1 LCAWPSGR
9 RKRVSCMNV
18 PGQSNM
24 MRVKMVDTSEL
35 QIRTMEQLLKD
46 FDGEVESALKMKN
59 LIYTLFQRPTAPEDG
74 EEVPVADQGGT
85 QVDGIWS
92 SDDGGPVLPAD
103 AAIAVDGAATTVAD
117 ASGTQA
123 PAAIEVSAGAITSV
137 ELAQATN
144 CIVADGDTTTVDGAT
159 VTLNVSD
166 GGITG
171 GSLPGTNHIVADG
184 DTGTVRDQAGNTT
197 PITFSVAGGDFSQIE
212 FVNSTAAI

>member
-1 LCAWPSGR
+1 
-9 RKRVSCMNV
+9 
-18 PGQSNM
+18 M

-74 EEVPVADQGGT
+74 EEVPVEDQGGT

-92 SDDGGPVLPAD
+92 SDAGGPVSPANT
-103 AAIAVDGAATTVAD
+103 AIA
-117 ASGTQA
+117 
-123 PAAIEVSAGAITSV
+123 
-137 ELAQATN
+137 
-144 CIVADGDTTTVDGAT
+144 ADGDTVPVDGAT
-159 VTLNVSD
+159 ATLDVA
-166 GGITG
+166 GGSITG
-171 GSLPGTNHIVADG
+171 GPLPATNHIVEDG

-212 FVNSTAAI
+212 FTNATAAIVTDGETPEVQGTGTTATLQVIDGVVTVVLS

>member
-1 LCAWPSGR
+1 
-9 RKRVSCMNV
+9 
-18 PGQSNM
+18 
-24 MRVKMVDTSEL
+24 
-35 QIRTMEQLLKD
+35 MEQLLKD

-92 SDDGGPVLPAD
+92 SDDGGPVLPED
-103 AAIAVDGAATTVAD
+103 AAIAVDGAATTVTD
-117 ASGTQA
+117 ASGAEA
-123 PAAIEVSAGAITSV
+123 PAEIKVEDGAIAGI
-137 ELAQATN
+137 ELAQASD
-144 CIVADGDTTTVDGAT
+144 CIVADGDTVTVDGAT

-166 GGITG
+166 GSITG

-212 FVNSTAAI
+212 FTNSTAAIVTDGETPAVQGTGTTATLQVIDGVVTVVLS